1 MIWHILGSI
10 SKLTAEVLYRLSFGK
25 CLLAPTPL
33 SDYRGDCPVSQ
44 VNQESTIRQLHSCHS
59 HRLSH
64 AGHFSSLHHIR
75 RPRVPPACPRW
86 DTVDFQKAG
95 EGSEA
100 SPGGTAGLWP
110 GQSFIQNILS
120 NGIEYCH
127 IHYLWFLSMWCL
139 KLRQA
144 AVLQP
149 GQTFLSAVDR
159 RANLVTCSQEH
170 PCYQC
175 LVVAFWA
182 STLP

>member
-1 MIWHILGSI
+1 MGSVWY
-10 SKLTAEVLYRLSFGK
+10 LV
-25 CLLAPTPL
+25 APTPL
-33 SDYRGDCPVSQ
+33 SDYRGDCPVTQ
-44 VNQESTIRQLHSCHS
+44 VNQESTVHQPHYHIHL
-59 HRLSH
+59 LSH
-64 AGHFSSLHHIR
+64 VGHFGSLHHIR
-75 RPRVPPACPRW
+75 RARAPPACPRW
-86 DTVDFQKAG
+86 DIVVFQKAG

-100 SPGGTAGLWP
+100 SPGDTSGLWP

-120 NGIEYCH
+120 NEIEYCH
-127 IHYLWFLSMWCL
+127 IHYLWFLSMRCL

-159 RANLVTCSQEH
+159 RVNLVTRSQKH

-182 STLP
+182 STLPQ